1 MPIDPSIPLS
11 FRLPAYISPQRLR
24 LAQQEHEQNQQA
36 AAVRQLQLDK
46 LSQDALD
53 EKNFRE
59 ARGRGATSDELMR
72 IAPARAIAHQKAL
85 NEQRKSDYEFQK
97 EKLNFADLQAKIFG
111 KVASTVVD
119 TPTLVRGAGQ
129 LRELGLIDQATHD
142 AVVQTGFTDEVAG
155 YLKQHIQSALD
166 VQQQLEEAR
175 KVTEDRYKASG
186 EQRAAAEEKR
196 KVEEF
201 GVKLPGLRA
210 EAEAKQ
216 LVTAGQSVGGVNNQ
230 AAYDQWRAGLPP
242 EVARRI
248 PVMYSPAAVNIVS
261 RMALTAQ
268 QRTQGDQAAANAAET
283 ARHNV
288 QTEANTV
295 RGQNMTDTR
304 TRELVELRKDNKPP
318 SAAEQRVYGFYS
330 RAKDA
335 SDTLDQMQD
344 KMVKKGLAAQGW
356 QKWGPN
362 WLQSEENQVYSQA
375 QRQFTE
381 ARLRKDS
388 GAAIAPSEYEN
399 DRITYFPQP
408 GDGPKVLARK
418 AAARKALLES
428 LHRESGRAAAVHDG
442 APVADDLSDLGF
454 GQEDK

>member
-1 MPIDPSIPLS
+1 MPIDPSIPLGY
-11 FRLPAYISPQRLR
+11 RAPAYIDPQRIR
-24 LAQQEHEQNQQA
+24 LAQQEHEQNQQV

-46 LSQDALD
+46 ATQDAAYD
-53 EKNFRE
+53 KQYRE
-59 ARGRGATSDELMR
+59 AVGRGAPLEELIKIDPVRGM
-72 IAPARAIAHQKAL
+72 AHQKSL
-85 NEQRKSDYEFQK
+85 SEQRKADVDFQK

-142 AVVQTGFTDEVAG
+142 TVVQSGFTDEVAG
-155 YLKQHIQSALD
+155 FLKQHIQSALD

-175 KVTEDRYKASG
+175 KVLEDQYKAK
-186 EQRAAAEEKR
+186 EEGR
-196 KVEEF
+196 KVTKEEREAKEF
-201 GVKLPGLRA
+201 TAKLPGVQA
-210 EAEAKQ
+210 ESEAKQ

-230 AAYDQWRAGLPP
+230 AAYDQWRATLPP
-242 EVARRI
+242 EVAKRI
-248 PVMYSPAAVNIVS
+248 PVMYSPAAVSIVS
-261 RMALTAQ
+261 RMGMTAQ
-268 QRTQGDQAAANAAET
+268 QRTTAEQTAANAAET
-283 ARHNV
+283 GRHNLKA
-288 QTEANTV
+288 EENTV
-295 RGQNMTDTR
+295 RGQNMTDSR
-304 TRELVELRKDNKPP
+304 ARELVTLRKDNKPP

-335 SDTLDQMQD
+335 SDTLDQMQES
-344 KMVKKGLAAQGW
+344 MTKKGLAAQGW
-356 QKWGPN
+356 QKWAPN
-362 WLQSEENQVYSQA
+362 FMQSDENQVYSQA

-408 GDGPKVLARK
+408 GDGPKVLTRK
-418 AAARKALLES
+418 SAARKALLES

-442 APVADDLSDLGF
+442 PPVADVFGDLGF
-454 GQEDK
+454 EEGR

>member
-1 MPIDPSIPLS
+1 MPIDPSIPLGY
-11 FRLPAYISPQRLR
+11 RAPAYIDPQRIR

-36 AAVRQLQLDK
+36 SAVRQLQLEK
-46 LSQDALD
+46 LGQDAAD
-53 EKNFRE
+53 DKNFRE
-59 ARGRGATSDELMR
+59 AVGRGATAAELMK
-72 IAPARAIAHQKAL
+72 IAPVRAIAHQKAL
-85 NEQRKSDYEFQK
+85 SEQRKSDVDFQK

-119 TPTLVRGAGQ
+119 TPTLVRGAAQ

-142 AVVQTGFTDEVAG
+142 TVVQSGFTDEVAG
-155 YLKQHIQSALD
+155 FLKQHIQSALD

-175 KVTEDRYKASG
+175 KVLDDQYKAS
-186 EQRAAAEEKR
+186 EEGR
-196 KVEEF
+196 KASKEERESKEF
-201 GVKLPGLRA
+201 TAKLPGVQA
-210 EAEAKQ
+210 ETESKQ
-216 LVTAGQSVGGVNNQ
+216 LTTAGQSVGGVNNQ

-242 EVARRI
+242 EVQKRI

-268 QRTQGDQAAANAAET
+268 QRATADQAAANATET
-283 ARHNV
+283 GRHNLKA
-288 QTEANTV
+288 EENTV
-295 RGQNMTDTR
+295 RGQNMTDSR
-304 TRELVELRKDNKPP
+304 SRELATLRKENKPP
-318 SAAEQRVYGFYS
+318 SAAEQRVYGFYT

-335 SDTLDQMQD
+335 ADTLDQMQD
-344 KMVKKGLAAQGW
+344 SMVKKGLAAQGW

-362 WLQSEENQVYSQA
+362 WLQSDENQVYSQA

-388 GAAIAPSEYEN
+388 GAAIAPGEYEN

-442 APVADDLSDLGF
+442 APVADAFGELGF
-454 GQEDK
+454 EEGK